1 MNFID
6 RGYAVLVRNG
16 DDSNTVA
23 IATGIDNGQPIN
35 VIAKHV
41 GVRDVHVDPGVTLQQ
56 TGFGRYTTTQIVEV
70 SPDEGTL
77 RIRALRS
84 DGDGLSL

>member
-6 RGYAVLVRNG
+6 RGYAVLVRNE
-16 DDSNTVA
+16 DNSNTVA
-23 IATGIDNGQPIN
+23 IATGINNGEPIN

-41 GVRDVHVDPGVTLQQ
+41 GVRDVHVDPGVTLQR
-56 TGFGRYTTTQIVEV
+56 FGSRRYTTTQIVEV
-70 SPDEGTL
+70 APGDGAL

-84 DGDGLSL
+84 DEEGISL